1 MKIGFVGCG
10 NMATAIIG
18 GILEKGIL
26 KKEDIK
32 ASTKTENSA
41 KKYRKHLE
49 SNVQPIIRRQYRMQ
63 M

>member
-26 KKEDIK
+26 KKEVIK
-32 ASTKTENSA
+32 AATKTEISA
-41 KKYRKHLE
+41 K
-49 SNVQPIIRRQYRMQ
+49 
-63 M
+63 

>member
-26 KKEDIK
+26 KKRGYQGIY
-32 ASTKTENSA
+32 EN
-41 KKYRKHLE
+41 RKLC
-49 SNVQPIIRRQYRMQ
+49 
-63 M
+63 

>member
-41 KKYRKHLE
+41 KKRTG
-49 SNVQPIIRRQYRMQ
+49 NTWNRMYNR
-63 M
+63 